1 MSTARE
7 KQIFMSVL
15 DLASQA
21 EREAY
26 LAGACHN
33 DATLRESVERLL
45 AAHER
50 GHHVLDLPIPQSPE
64 LREHFEDIVTVL
76 NAATEKKQDDESDRA
91 GELLGNFRLLE
102 KIGEGT
108 FGEIYVAQQEQ
119 PFRRRVAIKLLKLG
133 MNTKEVLARFEAERQ
148 ALAMMTHPNIAQ
160 VFDAGNTASGQ
171 SYFAM
176 ELVRGLPITE
186 FCDGQQ
192 LGLSERIELF
202 IDVCQAVQHAHLKGV
217 IHRDLKP
224 SNVLVTINDGKPLA
238 KVIDFGVAKAI
249 GEPLTNQTIYTRFMQ
264 LIGTPMYMSPE
275 QAEMNSLDVDTRCDV
290 FSLGMML
297 YELLTGATPYDE
309 KRLGSV
315 PFDELRRI
323 IREEEL
329 PRPSYRLSTLGKSE
343 LTAQSRRKNS
353 LKQLAVA
360 LRGDLEWI
368 VMKAVEKDRSR
379 RYETASAMAHD
390 LRRFLDNEPVEARP
404 PSSWYR
410 FSKFARRHQVL
421 IVATSMVLLAM
432 MLGTGVSLWQMA
444 RAVAERDAKELAR
457 EDADRARREVEEFSQ
472 RLAQANVLL
481 ASGRAHADAG
491 RWREAALDY
500 SKAIQTQPRD
510 FHVWIERGAFYTRL
524 GLWKAAADD
533 YAQALK
539 LEPSVSGA
547 EWWGVPQLMLL
558 SGNEEAYADACQRM
572 WNEAA
577 GNTDAS
583 FGWIIRSCVMTA
595 KPPVDADKLVA
606 TAEQF
611 LQQSRETPNG
621 NQGNAF
627 GPDPSR
633 RHGGH
638 YESMTGGFESRK
650 RGLPPNGP
658 RQFGNPH
665 ARRRFGALPEGVGLY
680 LSGLAHYRAGN
691 YDQAIEQLQASMT
704 DDPHWR
710 HKSISYPAL
719 AMACFRAGKIDEA
732 KDALNA
738 ANQALDEWTSSLLL
752 AELGTTPIPWFDY
765 VECILLHREATL
777 LLTGTPP
784 LLNARWIKFQ
794 ERAQE
799 ALQ

>member
-1 MSTARE
+1 
-7 KQIFMSVL
+7 MSVL
-15 DLASQA
+15 DLTSQA

-26 LAGACHN
+26 LAGACHH
-33 DATLRESVERLL
+33 DADLRESVERLL

-50 GHHVLDLPIPQSPE
+50 ADHVLDQPIPQSPE

-76 NAATEKKQDDESDRA
+76 NASTETEEDDEFNRE
-91 GELLGNFRLLE
+91 GELVGNFRMME

-133 MNTKEVLARFEAERQ
+133 MNTKEVLARFDAERQ

-160 VFDAGNTASGQ
+160 VFDAGTTASGQ

-192 LGLSERIELF
+192 LDITERIELY
-202 IDVCQAVQHAHLKGV
+202 IDVCHAVQHAHLKGV

-224 SNVLVTINDGKPLA
+224 SNVLVTVNDGKPVA

-275 QAEMNSLDVDTRCDV
+275 QAEMNSLDIDTRCDV

-297 YELLTGATPYDE
+297 YELLTGATPYDK

-329 PRPSYRLSTLGKSE
+329 PLPSYRLSTLGKAE

-353 LKQLAVA
+353 LKQLIVA

-379 RYETASAMAHD
+379 RYETASALAQD
-390 LRRFLDNEPVEARP
+390 LRRYLDNEPVEARP
-404 PSSWYR
+404 PSSLYR
-410 FSKFARRHQVL
+410 FSKFARRHHVM
-421 IVATSMVLLAM
+421 IIAAAMVLMAM
-432 MLGTGVSLWQMA
+432 ILGTGVSLWQMA

-457 EDADRARREVEEFSQ
+457 EDAVRARQEVEEFSQ
-472 RLAQANVLL
+472 RLGRANVLL
-481 ASGRAHADAG
+481 TSGRAHADAG
-491 RWREAALDY
+491 RWREASLDY
-500 SKAIQTQPRD
+500 SKAVQTQPRD

-533 YAQALK
+533 YVQALK

-558 SGNEEAYADACQRM
+558 SGNESAYADVCQKM
-572 WNEAA
+572 WDEAA
-577 GNTDAS
+577 GSTDAS
-583 FGWIIRSCVMTA
+583 FGWIIRSSLFKAQTSIE
-595 KPPVDADKLVA
+595 PNKLVA
-606 TAEQF
+606 AAEQF
-611 LQQSRETPNG
+611 QRQSRQMPNG
-621 NQGNAF
+621 NQGNTL

-638 YESMTGGFESRK
+638 DEPHEGGFESQK
-650 RGLPPNGP
+650 RGQPPNGP
-658 RQFGNPH
+658 RQFGNPLDH
-665 ARRRFGALPEGVGLY
+665 RRFGALPTGVGLY
-680 LSGLAHYRAGN
+680 ILGLAHYRAGH
-691 YDQAIEQLQASMT
+691 YDQAIDQLRASMT

-710 HKSISYPAL
+710 HKSIGYPAL
-719 AMACFRAGKIDEA
+719 AMACFRAGKIEDA

-752 AELGTTPIPWFDY
+752 AELGATPIPWFDY

-777 LLTGTPP
+777 LLSGTPP
-784 LLNARWIKFQ
+784 AVNAHWIKLQ
-794 ERAQE
+794 ERAQD
-799 ALQ
+799 AIR

>member
-26 LAGACHN
+26 LAGACHD
-33 DATLRESVERLL
+33 DAALRQSVEQLL
-45 AAHER
+45 AAHDKAN
-50 GHHVLDLPIPQSPE
+50 HVLDLPIPPTPE

-76 NAATEKKQDDESDRA
+76 NANTEDDEDDRA
-91 GELLGNFRLLE
+91 GELVGNFRLME

-133 MNTKEVLARFEAERQ
+133 MNSKEVLARFEAERQ

-160 VFDAGNTASGQ
+160 VFDAGQTASGQ

-192 LGLSERIELF
+192 LDITQRIELF
-202 IDVCQAVQHAHLKGV
+202 IDVCHAVQHAHLKGV

-224 SNVLVTINDGKPLA
+224 SNVLVTVNDGKPVA

-264 LIGTPMYMSPE
+264 MIGTPMYMSPE

-297 YELLTGATPYDE
+297 YELLTGATPYD
-309 KRLGSV
+309 KQRLGSV

-329 PRPSYRLSTLGKSE
+329 PRPIYRLSTLGKGE

-353 LKQLAVA
+353 LKQLIVA

-368 VMKAVEKDRSR
+368 VMKAVEKNRSR
-379 RYETASAMAHD
+379 RYETANALAQD
-390 LRRFLDNEPVEARP
+390 LRRYLDHEPVEARP

-410 FSKFARRHQVL
+410 FSKFARRHQVF
-421 IVATSMVLLAM
+421 IVATSMVLFAM
-432 MLGTGVSLWQMA
+432 TLGTGVSLWQMA

-457 EDADRARREVEEFSQ
+457 EDADRARRDVEEFSR
-472 RLAQANVLL
+472 RLGQANVLL
-481 ASGRAHADAG
+481 TSGRAHADAG

-533 YAQALK
+533 YIQALK

-558 SGNEEAYADACQRM
+558 SGNDAAYADVCQKM

-583 FGWIIRSCVMTA
+583 FGWIIRSCLMTA

-611 LQQSRETPNG
+611 QQQSRETPNG
-621 NQGNAF
+621 SQGNAF

-633 RHGGH
+633 RHTGR
-638 YESMTGGFESRK
+638 YEPIEGGFEPRK

-658 RQFGNPH
+658 HQFGNPH
-665 ARRRFGALPEGVGLY
+665 PRRRFGALPEGVVLY
-680 LSGLAHYRAGN
+680 LLGLALN
-691 YDQAIEQLQASMT
+691 QAS
-704 DDPHWR
+704 
-710 HKSISYPAL
+710 
-719 AMACFRAGKIDEA
+719 F
-732 KDALNA
+732 
-738 ANQALDEWTSSLLL
+738 
-752 AELGTTPIPWFDY
+752 LG
-765 VECILLHREATL
+765 
-777 LLTGTPP
+777 
-784 LLNARWIKFQ
+784 
-794 ERAQE
+794 
-799 ALQ
+799 